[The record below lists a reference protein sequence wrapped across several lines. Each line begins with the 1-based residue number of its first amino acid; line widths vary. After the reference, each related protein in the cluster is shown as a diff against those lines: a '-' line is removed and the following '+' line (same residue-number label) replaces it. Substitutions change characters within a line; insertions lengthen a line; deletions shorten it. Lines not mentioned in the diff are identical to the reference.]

1 MRGRAPRPTTL
12 AQAVSTIAVGGG
24 ASKVLLLGS
33 EFLLAR
39 LLGTSGFGRYA
50 VGSSLIVLLSSMTP
64 VGMDYSAIQLLAR
77 YRDAGDRLRRAAV
90 VRIGLLSVATV
101 AGLTGLA
108 LLAGGGPI
116 SRAAFGG
123 ASGAGGARIIQAVG
137 AGVVFESLNNYLS
150 AVLRAEGRFWGH
162 VAVFDGIRNVGLAA
176 GCALVALAG
185 VGVSVALTA
194 FAIGSGL
201 GTIVGLWW
209 IVRLGLLRRGPGEPG
224 IFKEMTQF
232 ARSLAVWGVLQNS
245 SSQAYVVVAGFFL
258 ADREVGALAVGLRVV
273 VLLNFLRTAVTAGV
287 QRDFARLHVDGHMDR
302 LEAVLQRVSAVL
314 FVASGAICIPF
325 LVGPGTVM
333 RAFGAEW
340 VPFAW
345 ILWPLL
351 IPKLANVAGG
361 PVGQLLI
368 ACGRG
373 KAMLVLNAFEIAV
386 QLAFLVPLMIRYG
399 LAGAV
404 AGEAIRVA
412 VLLLARQL
420 AVRRLLGVVATA
432 VEHLGV
438 LGALGA
444 AVGAGAGL
452 YRLVG
457 GMPSYVVS
465 VLVAAVGFEVLLR
478 VVARRSVTP
487 LGLVGRGLQR
497 PRMMMA
503 GGSKMAPPA
512 GRAT

>member
-1 MRGRAPRPTTL
+1 MSGADRRSSTL
-12 AQAVSTIAVGGG
+12 AQAVSTIAVGGA

-33 EFLLAR
+33 ELLLAR
-39 LLGTSGFGRYA
+39 VLGTSGFGRYA
-50 VGSSLIVLLSSMTP
+50 VGSSLIVLLSSMTL
-64 VGMDYSAIQLLAR
+64 VGMDYSAIQMLAR
-77 YRDAGDRLRRAAV
+77 YRDVADRLRRAAV
-90 VRIGLLSVATV
+90 VRVGLLSVAAVAGV
-101 AGLTGLA
+101 AGLALA
-108 LLAGGGPI
+108 AAAGPI
-116 SRAAFGG
+116 SRAMFGHVGG
-123 ASGAGGARIIQAVG
+123 AGIIHAV
-137 AGVVFESLNNYLS
+137 AAAVVFESLNNYLS

-162 VAVFDGIRNVGLAA
+162 VAVFDGVRNVALAA
-176 GCALVALAG
+176 GCGLVALAG
-185 VGVSVALTA
+185 WGAPAALTA

-201 GTIVGLWW
+201 GTVIGLGW
-209 IVRLGLLRRGPGEPG
+209 VARLGLLHRRSDVPG

-232 ARSLAVWGVLQNS
+232 ARNLAVWGLLQNS
-245 SSQAYVVVAGFFL
+245 SSQAYVVIAGFFL

-287 QRDFARLHVDGHMDR
+287 QRDFARLHVDGQMDR
-302 LEAVLQRVSAVL
+302 LETVLQRVSALL
-314 FVASGAICIPF
+314 FVVSGLICIPF

-399 LAGAV
+399 LAGAI
-404 AGEAIRVA
+404 AGEAIRVG
-412 VLLLARQL
+412 VLLLARHL
-420 AVRRLLGVVATA
+420 AVHRLLGVISTT
-432 VEHLGV
+432 VEHVGV
-438 LGALGA
+438 LGSLGA

-457 GMPSYVVS
+457 GVPSYVVS
-465 VLVAAVGFEVLLR
+465 VLVAAVAFEILLR
-478 VVARRSVTP
+478 VVVRRSITP
-487 LGLVGRGLQR
+487 LGLVGRGLQG
-497 PRMMMA
+497 PRMMFA
-503 GGSKMAPPA
+503 GRSKVAPPA